1 MVDKA
6 GPKQYSKRQTQQPR
20 KAKINDR
27 MKLAEKAYGVGA
39 AMILG
44 AGAYGAYEGVKI
56 NKFTR
61 EQDKLRRKAH
71 MERFLKAKKSRKPD
85 MIVD

>member
-1 MVDKA
+1 MADTYA
-6 GPKQYSKRQTQQPR
+6 QPR
-20 KAKINDR
+20 PAKNSDDTKTKIQKTIN
-27 MKLAEKAYGVGA
+27 LAEKASGVGA

-44 AGAYGAYEGVKI
+44 AGAYGAYEGIKI

-61 EQDKLRRKAH
+61 EQDKLQRKAH

>member
-1 MVDKA
+1 MADT
-6 GPKQYSKRQTQQPR
+6 YQQPR
-20 KAKINDR
+20 KAKNSDDTKTKIKKTMN
-27 MKLAEKAYGVGA
+27 LAEKAYGVGA

-44 AGAYGAYEGVKI
+44 AGAYGAYEGIKI

>member
-1 MVDKA
+1 MADTYA
-6 GPKQYSKRQTQQPR
+6 QPR
-20 KAKINDR
+20 PAKNSHDTKTKIQKTIN
-27 MKLAEKAYGVGA
+27 LAEKAYGVGA

-44 AGAYGAYEGVKI
+44 AGAYGAYEGIKI
-56 NKFTR
+56 NQFTR
-61 EQDKLRRKAH
+61 EQDTLRRKAH